1 MHDLVELE
9 HRGSELLLEV
19 AEEERGGGGGEPAH
33 PHAGSLGLAHAG
45 VTEGCAALAQLF
57 IH

>member
-9 HRGSELLLEV
+9 DRGSELLLEV
-19 AEEERGGGGGEPAH
+19 AEEERGGGRGEPAH
-33 PHAGSLGLAHAG
+33 PHAGSLGLAHDG

>member
-9 HRGSELLLEV
+9 DRGSELLLEV

-33 PHAGSLGLAHAG
+33 PHAGSLGLAHDG